1 MPSSQ
6 PSSRRTPAVGRL
18 LVDLAETVARTLGL
32 GAADVIAVH
41 TPSGASAASG
51 SDAVTPVSAWHIVSI
66 HGSDRLERRE
76 DGCGGR
82 AAEVSV
88 RAWCQSAGV
97 ACEGVWTQWLTPIPS

>member
-1 MPSSQ
+1 MPVIAAVV
-6 PSSRRTPAVGRL
+6 PAHPAVGRL
-18 LVDLAETVARTLGL
+18 LVDLAETIARSLGL
-32 GAADVIAVH
+32 GDADVIAVH

-66 HGSDRLERRE
+66 HGSDRGAEKMDAAR
-76 DGCGGR
+76 R
-82 AAEVSV
+82 AAEASV